1 MTDLV
6 IRHGTIVDGTG
17 AAAYEADIAVKDGRI
32 EAIGPNLPR
41 GTDEIEAR
49 GKIVTPGFVD
59 PHSHYDAQATWS
71 SRITP
76 SSWNGVTTTLIG
88 NCGVGFAPC
97 HPDQRQML
105 VKLMEGVEDI
115 PEVVLTEGLPWNWQS
130 FPEYLNAL
138 ESRPYDLD
146 VATQV
151 PHAALRVYVMGARG
165 LAREPATQQD
175 SDTMAR
181 LAAEGVQAGALGFST
196 SRSINHKTK
205 AGELIPTL
213 QAEEAELST
222 IGRAL
227 NEIDAGWLQVISDF
241 DDAETEFAMLRR
253 ITAASGRKM
262 AITILQRDAK
272 PEEWRRITGWI
283 AEANASGVGMLGQ
296 VLTRATGILLGFEIS
311 QNPFF
316 GRPSFTALSHLSHE
330 DRIAALR
337 QPATRA
343 RILSESITD
352 ATLARRVSRWDR
364 IFPLNDPPD
373 YEPAP
378 EQSIAARAA
387 RDGRDPADMAYDML
401 LENNGKAILYRPL
414 SNYTE
419 GNLDAVHDMLTHPA
433 TIVGLG
439 DGGAH
444 VGMLCDSSA
453 ITTML
458 THWTRD
464 RTRGEKFGLPWA
476 IRRVTLDS
484 AAAIG
489 LHDRGV
495 LKPGYKADINVID
508 YDRLSLHAPQVVYDL
523 PSGGRRLIQKAAGY
537 EATIVSGVPVYR
549 EGEPTG
555 ALPGRLV
562 RGAKAAP
569 GNP

>member
-1 MTDLV
+1 MSDLV

-17 AAAYEADIAVKDGRI
+17 AAPYEADIAVKDGRI
-32 EAIGPNLPR
+32 TAIGPNLPR
-41 GTDEIEAR
+41 GAEEIDAR

-76 SSWNGVTTTLIG
+76 SSWNGVTTTLMG

-97 HPDQRQML
+97 HPEQHDML

-115 PEVVLTEGLPWNWQS
+115 PEVVLTEGLPWNWTS

-138 ESRPYDLD
+138 EARPYDLD
-146 VATQV
+146 IATQV
-151 PHAALRVYVMGARG
+151 PHAALRTYVMGARG
-165 LAREPATQQD
+165 LAREPATQAD
-175 SDTMAR
+175 SDAMAR
-181 LAAEGVQAGALGFST
+181 LAAEGVKAGALGFST

-213 QAEEAELST
+213 RAEEAELTT

-227 NEIDAGWLQVISDF
+227 GAIGAGWLQVISDF
-241 DDAETEFAMLRR
+241 DDAEREFAMLRR
-253 ITAASGRKM
+253 VTAASGRGM
-262 AITILQRDAK
+262 AITILQRDSK
-272 PEEWRRITGWI
+272 PEEWRRVTGWI
-283 AEANASGVGMLGQ
+283 AEANAAGVGMLGQ

-311 QNPFF
+311 QNPFL
-316 GRPSFTALSHLSHE
+316 GRPSFTALAALSHAE
-330 DRIAALR
+330 RIAALR
-337 QPATRA
+337 QPETRA
-343 RILSESITD
+343 RILSERID
-352 ATLARRVSRWDR
+352 DEVLARRVSRWDR
-364 IFPLNDPPD
+364 IFPLNDRPD

-378 EQSIAARAA
+378 EHSIAARAA
-387 RDGRDPADMAYDML
+387 REGRDPADLAYDLL
-401 LENNGKAILYRPL
+401 LEADGKAILYRPL

-444 VGMLCDSSA
+444 VGILCDSSA

-464 RTRGEKFGLPWA
+464 RTRGAKFGLPWA

-495 LKPGYKADINVID
+495 LKPGFKADINVID
-508 YDRLSLHAPQVVYDL
+508 YDRLSLHAPHVVYDL
-523 PSGGRRLIQKAAGY
+523 PSGGQRVIQKAAGY

-549 EGEPTG
+549 EGEATG
-555 ALPGRLV
+555 ALPGRLI

-569 GNP
+569 G